1 MSKCYDD
8 PQLQE
13 LANLTIYSIQRDIKT
28 TREPVKKRNLQ
39 KPENALRAPGLL
51 VLYILRVL
59 RKCVLCGERQ
69 GTRRKRRRGE
79 MC

>member
-1 MSKCYDD
+1 MTHSFKNWSI
-8 PQLQE
+8 LQ
-13 LANLTIYSIQRDIKT
+13 SIQYREINIKT
-28 TREPVKKRNLQ
+28 TREPVKKRKLQ
-39 KPENALRAPGLL
+39 KPEDALRAPGLL

-69 GTRRKRRRGE
+69 GARRKRRRGE